1 MLYYVERNSDGAIV
15 ALYGLPQEGRT
26 DPEPL
31 PDTDPEVAAILNP
44 LVLPTLTARHLDGDA
59 VVIDMERARDIHR
72 DRLRAARRP
81 MLEALDAEWFRAAE
95 SGDSETMAD
104 VAYRKQALR
113 DAPGD
118 PRIEWAE
125 TVEELEALTIEEL
138 IAE

>member
-1 MLYYVERNSDGAIV
+1 
-15 ALYGLPQEGRT
+15 
-26 DPEPL
+26 
-31 PDTDPEVAAILNP
+31 
-44 LVLPTLTARHLDGDA
+44 
-59 VVIDMERARDIHR
+59 
-72 DRLRAARRP
+72 

-95 SGDSETMAD
+95 SGDSEAMAD